1 MDGGSIPLLARPV
14 FLFVNEEQVFIF
26 DTGRACRGGMRTI
39 KRPSSTGR
47 CMRKYYGLL
56 LPPRQGSRANEM
68 SEKSLTPD
76 QAY

>member
-1 MDGGSIPLLARPV
+1 
-14 FLFVNEEQVFIF
+14 
-26 DTGRACRGGMRTI
+26 MRTI